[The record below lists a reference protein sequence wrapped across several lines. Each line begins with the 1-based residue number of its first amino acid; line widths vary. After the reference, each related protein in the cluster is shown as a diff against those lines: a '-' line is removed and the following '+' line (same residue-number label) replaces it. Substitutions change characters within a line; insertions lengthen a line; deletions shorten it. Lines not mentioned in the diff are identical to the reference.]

1 MQSAWRRFAFV
12 VAATLSVVLDTG
24 IVNLSAQAID
34 PRVGTWKLN
43 VAKSQFN
50 AGPPLR
56 SLTVK
61 VEPAGQGEKVTTE
74 GVNADGTHI
83 AIGYTA
89 NFDGTDYLLTGSQM
103 ASTVALKRIDAR
115 TTERTDKK
123 ADGTV
128 AVTRRRIV
136 SQDGQTMTIAEKGD
150 SALAWAPDAV
160 LVFEKQ

>member
-1 MQSAWRRFAFV
+1 MQSAWRRCAAGV
-12 VAATLSVVLDTG
+12 VATISVVLGTG
-24 IVNLSAQAID
+24 VVNLSAQAPD
-34 PRVGTWKLN
+34 PHIGTWKLN

-61 VEPAGQGEKVTTE
+61 VEPAGEGEKVTIE
-74 GVNADGTHI
+74 GVNADGTRI

-89 NFDGTDYLLTGSQM
+89 NFDGTDYPLTGSRM

-115 TTERTDKK
+115 TAERTDKK

-128 AVTRRRIV
+128 AVTSRRVV
-136 SQDGQTMTIAEKGD
+136 SQDGQTMTATVKGD
-150 SALAWAPDAV
+150 STLAWAPDAV

>member
-1 MQSAWRRFAFV
+1 MQSAWRRFAFAV
-12 VAATLSVVLDTG
+12 VPTISVVLGTG
-24 IVNLSAQAID
+24 TVNLFAQTTD
-34 PRVGTWKLN
+34 PHIGTWTLN

-56 SLTVK
+56 SLRVK
-61 VEPAGQGEKVTTE
+61 VEPAGQGEKVTAE
-74 GVNADGTHI
+74 GVNADGTRI
-83 AIGYTA
+83 AIEYTA
-89 NFDGTDYLLTGSQM
+89 NFDGADYPLIGSQM